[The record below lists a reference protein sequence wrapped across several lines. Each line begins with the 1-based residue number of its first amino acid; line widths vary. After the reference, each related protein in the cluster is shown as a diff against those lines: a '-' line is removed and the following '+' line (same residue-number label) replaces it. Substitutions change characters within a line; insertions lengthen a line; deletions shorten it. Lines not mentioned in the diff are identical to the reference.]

1 MKSHIGGPMKNHL
14 KRRPSFMSRLLLSA
28 VAGFAVGG
36 LLEARAAAPEAPATP
51 PPATEKAPGP
61 TVVVCLEGDPVGGN
75 TRTTYT
81 PGLTRTPRP
90 VTVTTTGQFD
100 CTLLLG
106 GSVGSPTL
114 AATGPAPG
122 GFCSHPLDPGPTQTT
137 LTWGPNETST
147 LRMSAQKVEV
157 QGARTV
163 QTFTGVVSAGRFSG
177 ANVVRTVTYVT
188 ADLDAGCDSATGLT
202 SARGAATLLFV
213 KLF

>member
-1 MKSHIGGPMKNHL
+1 MKKHL
-14 KRRPSFMSRLLLSA
+14 KRRPSFRARLLLSA
-28 VAGFAVGG
+28 VAGFAMGG
-36 LLEARAAAPEAPATP
+36 FLEASAAPTDSPVTP
-51 PPATEKAPGP
+51 PAPPRTPGP
-61 TVVVCLEGDPVGGN
+61 TVVVCLEGNPVGGN
-75 TRTTYT
+75 TQTTYT

-90 VTVTTTGQFD
+90 VTVATTGHFD

-106 GSVGSPTL
+106 GPVGSPTL

-122 GFCSHPLDPGPTQTT
+122 GACGLPLDPGPTQTT

-147 LRMSAQKVEV
+147 LKMSAQKVEV
-157 QGARTV
+157 QGPRTV

-188 ADLDAGCDSATGLT
+188 ADLEAGCASPTGLT
-202 SARGAATLLFV
+202 STRGAATLLFV